1 MLTPFFDSI
10 IYYCVSLIGIIMISV
25 VISMLF
31 GGQFAGEL
39 FIIIFGMALLAF
51 LDFSLYEIIFFCL
64 IINVVLFLARYFF
77 VNRGYAGQWR
87 DKSGRYILNIE
98 ENDENIFIET
108 NLLSNFDIELAKR
121 SIKLVSAT
129 GSCIIKKHMSNK
141 LKLMLDKTQ
150 LTMHKVDIRRTAKRA
165 SSVVKAKQQALLGL
179 VLGAIFAIV
188 YTAFQVETNNLLFF
202 EALLNNIVTY
212 SIYGFGYIFSLNFFI
227 FLSEIIY
234 NITDSVISMS
244 SSVSLLSILITI
256 TLIFTIIGLAFIPGI
271 YIGIKA
277 ILDEMLQAD

>member
-1 MLTPFFDSI
+1 M
-10 IYYCVSLIGIIMISV
+10 
-25 VISMLF
+25 
-31 GGQFAGEL
+31 
-39 FIIIFGMALLAF
+39 
-51 LDFSLYEIIFFCL
+51 
-64 IINVVLFLARYFF
+64 
-77 VNRGYAGQWR
+77 
-87 DKSGRYILNIE
+87 NIE

-108 NLLSNFDIELAKR
+108 NLLSNFDIELEKR

-141 LKLMLDKTQ
+141 LELMLDTTQ
-150 LTMHKVDIRRTAKRA
+150 LTMHKVDIRKTTKRA

-188 YTAFQVETNNLLFF
+188 YTAFQVETNNLLFL
-202 EALLNNIVTY
+202 EALLNNIITY

-234 NITDSVISMS
+234 NITNSVISVS
-244 SSVSLLSILITI
+244 PSVSLLSILITI

-277 ILDEMLQAD
+277 IFDEMLQAD